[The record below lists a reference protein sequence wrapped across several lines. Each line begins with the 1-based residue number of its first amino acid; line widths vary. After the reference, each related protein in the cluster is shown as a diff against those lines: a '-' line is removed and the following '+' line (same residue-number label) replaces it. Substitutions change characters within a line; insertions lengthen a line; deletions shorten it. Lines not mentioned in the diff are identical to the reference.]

1 MSETTTT
8 PPAEGEGTKTVKANE
23 KKWGKPLMEA
33 GWSAIPNILIEKQA
47 ALGLDAVDLNIII
60 HLQSYWWTAEK
71 HPHPS
76 IGTIAKALNVTPRT
90 VQRRIR
96 RLEKGG
102 LLTIEARQHASK
114 GNNTNLYKFDGL
126 IAAARPFAVEKN
138 KAKANAA
145 VAEEARVNAKKPK
158 IIQPHA
164 PAATPATAP

>member
-1 MSETTTT
+1 MSETTVT
-8 PPAEGEGTKTVKANE
+8 PPTEELGTKTVKANE
-23 KKWGKPLMEA
+23 KKWGKPLMDA

-47 ALGLDAVDLNIII
+47 ALGLDAVDFNIIV
-60 HLQSYWWTAEK
+60 HLQSYWWTADK

-126 IAAARPFAVEKN
+126 IQAARPFAIEKN
-138 KAKANAA
+138 KAKAETAA
-145 VAEEARVNAKKPK
+145 AEEQRLNAKKPK
-158 IIQPHA
+158 IIQPQ
-164 PAATPATAP
+164 ATTAMPTTAS